1 MKVFFCLASIMAAM
15 LVGMPAMSAAED
27 DSPAVKEV
35 TATFEREAEAILL
48 SSDVERAKLQAQTN
62 DRLKMIQDRLCREAK
77 LDEAVAVRNRIRT
90 VEGNPPAYVSPV
102 GAEPTLPSDAVE
114 IADAH
119 DRNVAEL
126 EKRTTER
133 IVEAGKRNAAPLE
146 RLMKEYCRDAKL
158 DEALAMRN
166 VIQQMTSVI
175 RDVSPDPGRLN
186 IAETDIGKVFYFE
199 LTGDLQ
205 GSLYGTDIY
214 TSDSRPATA
223 AVHAGLLRVG
233 ETGVVKV
240 TVLPGQPQY
249 ETSHRHGYTSSSY
262 GQWSLSY
269 KIEKARGIVKRP
281 AGAKPVERALRQ

>member
-1 MKVFFCLASIMAAM
+1 MKVFLRAATVVAAL
-15 LVGMPAMSAAED
+15 LVGLPL
-27 DSPAVKEV
+27 SPAADDDLPAVREV
-35 TATFEREAEAILL
+35 TVSFEREAEAILL
-48 SSDVERAKLQAQTN
+48 NSDAELAKLQAQTN
-62 DRLKMIQDRLCREAK
+62 DRLKTIQDRLCREAK
-77 LDEAVAVRNRIRT
+77 LDEAVAVRNRMRAI
-90 VEGNPPAYVSPV
+90 EGKDPAYVSPV
-102 GAEPTLPSDAVE
+102 GAEPALPSDAVE

-126 EKRTTER
+126 EKRTTEL

-146 RLMKEYCRDAKL
+146 RLLKEYCRDAKL
-158 DEALAMRN
+158 DEALALRTI
-166 VIQQMTSVI
+166 IQQMTSVI

-186 IAETDIGKVFYFE
+186 ITEADIGRVLYFE
-199 LTGDLQ
+199 LTGDTQ

-233 ETGVVKV
+233 ESGIVKI

-249 ETSHRHGYTSSSY
+249 ETTHRNGVTSSSY

-269 KIEKARGIVKRP
+269 KIERARGIVKRS
-281 AGAKPVERALRQ
+281 AGAKAIDSAPR